1 MLPHLYTY
9 GCHDAMHALAKNI
22 PISSFPPQ
30 SSLTRHLA
38 GQKKTRERDIQPL
51 LCRLRRLLFNGSRGG
66 FLSPKSR
73 ERKSQKFPKELLLRR
88 VNYP

>member
-9 GCHDAMHALAKNI
+9 GCPDAMHALAKNI

-38 GQKKTRERDIQPL
+38 GQKKHEKEIS
-51 LCRLRRLLFNGSRGG
+51 SRCCVGYD
-66 FLSPKSR
+66 
-73 ERKSQKFPKELLLRR
+73 
-88 VNYP
+88 V